1 MRKKVEAVSPSKPQN
16 QPSRYSNRRAEPA
29 PQASFLDLGGSN
41 GNKAS
46 TLDLGGGGAASS
58 LNLGGNDEKPK
69 AGGAG
74 SSLDLGGGGA
84 AAPARNNTRRS
95 ARNRTPSDEGMAVDE
110 EE

>member
-16 QPSRYSNRRAEPA
+16 PPSRYSNRRAEPA

-46 TLDLGGGGAASS
+46 TLDLGGGGAAASS

-74 SSLDLGGGGA
+74 SSLDLGGGD